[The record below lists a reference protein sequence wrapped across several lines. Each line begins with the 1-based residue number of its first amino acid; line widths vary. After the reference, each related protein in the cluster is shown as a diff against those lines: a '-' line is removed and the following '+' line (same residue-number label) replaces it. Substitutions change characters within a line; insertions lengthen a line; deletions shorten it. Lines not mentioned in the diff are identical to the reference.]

1 MKREEKKAQI
11 DEIAGVLSDCSGAVF
26 TEYRGIAV
34 NDLTN
39 MRKKLRESGIRY
51 KIVKNTLAR
60 FAAEQA
66 GKDNAKEIFTG
77 PVAMAYGYGEPNDA
91 AKALKDYIK
100 ATKQEIKILG
110 GFVDDRLITDREV
123 TILAELP
130 PREVLIAK
138 VLASMQ
144 SPVARLVRTISNPL
158 SGMVG
163 VLQARAKQLENA

>member
-11 DEIAGVLSDCSGAVF
+11 DEIAAVLSDCSGAVF
-26 TEYRGIAV
+26 TEYRGITV

-39 MRKKLRESGIRY
+39 MRKKFRENGVKY

-66 GKDNAKEIFTG
+66 GKEDVKEIFTG

-91 AKALKDYIK
+91 AKAVRDYIK
-100 ATKQEIKILG
+100 ATKAEFKVLG
-110 GFVDDRLITDREV
+110 GFVDSRLITDREV
-123 TILAELP
+123 TLLADLP
-130 PREVLIAK
+130 SRDILIAK

-144 SPVARLVRTISNPL
+144 SPISRLASTLNNPL